1 MTKISAIIFDL
12 GGVILNIDQEKTLR
26 AFRRLGLE
34 LEDVHSEM
42 PIFNEFETGRL
53 SVEEFRLILKTK
65 LHGQISDEQIDAAWN
80 AMILD
85 LPKDRLEIIRKLR
98 KQVKVYL
105 LSNTNALHMQ
115 EFYKTLE
122 HTHGVETWNNLFDT
136 IFYSYQIGLRKPD
149 TACYR
154 YICRLINLAPEQCLF
169 IDDSK
174 VNIRGAEAAGLKT
187 YWCRSPISMDTLPEL
202 LAVLKAT
209 NPRHN

>member
-65 LHGQISDEQIDAAWN
+65 LHGQISDEQIDTAWN

-85 LPKDRLEIIRKLR
+85 LPIERLNIIKKLR
-98 KQVKVYL
+98 RHFKVYL
-105 LSNTNALHMQ
+105 LSNTNALHMK
-115 EFYKTLE
+115 EFYQMLE
-122 HTHGVETWNNLFDT
+122 QTHGIDTWHNLFDQ
-136 IFYSYQIGLRKPD
+136 IFYSYQIGMRKPEY
-149 TACYR
+149 TCYE
-154 YICRLINLAPEQCLF
+154 YVCQQINLAPEQCIF

-174 VNIRGAEAAGLKT
+174 VNIKGAEVAGLKT
-187 YWCRSPISMDTLPEL
+187 FWSPRPISMSNLTEL
-202 LAVLKAT
+202 LAVIKT
-209 NPRHN
+209 EFPEFN